1 MFKPDGGNWQ
11 NLKIPISRAPGKK
24 KTGFCEVYGPAY
36 KVQNITKKNR
46 GQITDYAHV
55 QTPQVM
61 FKKSKKKNI
70 QLKPCQKEREGV
82 FWFEKSLLSISWH
95 LGCENGCL
103 KGTFQREMKI

>member
-24 KTGFCEVYGPAY
+24 KQVFAKFMVPRIKY
-36 KVQNITKKNR
+36 KTSPKKNR

-61 FKKSKKKNI
+61 FKKSKKKHSI
-70 QLKPCQKEREGV
+70 ETLPKGERRSV
-82 FWFEKSLLSISWH
+82 LV
-95 LGCENGCL
+95 
-103 KGTFQREMKI
+103 